1 MRRDDRDARL
11 AGRRVTH
18 RLSQRVSTGVAF
30 GAEATHVGVK
40 PVNSLTAG
48 LGAGMFVPHSGCN
61 WRADCL
67 GLHGT
72 ARAAT
77 LPQRAFDR
85 AQDYDAFGSGR
96 VTCRQPGARSTPSE

>member
-1 MRRDDRDARL
+1 MGNGNSVALASCLLQMSYVESAR
-11 AGRRVTH
+11 
-18 RLSQRVSTGVAF
+18 F